1 MVFHSEK
8 RTTIATKERT
18 KRVREANGKEE
29 RGLHLQHQM
38 AEIAQDLGAGED
50 KSHQN
55 CMKAMLGE
63 PLEEVAFTDQQLC
76 QTGVRA
82 VGAVSSAAGRRA
94 AARRYN

>member
-1 MVFHSEK
+1 M
-8 RTTIATKERT
+8 TTITTKERT
-18 KRVREANGKEE
+18 QSVREANVKEE
-29 RGLHLQHQM
+29 RDLHLQL
-38 AEIAQDLGAGED
+38 AEIAQYLGAGED

>member
-1 MVFHSEK
+1 M
-8 RTTIATKERT
+8 
-18 KRVREANGKEE
+18 REANGKEE

-76 QTGVRA
+76 QTGVRT
-82 VGAVSSAAGRRA
+82 VGPA
-94 AARRYN
+94 